1 MTVLAPAHSP
11 SMIYALYILLVPISL
26 IITLIAVL
34 IAPILPIFAT
44 SQDGWNDNH
53 SQWGKGPRLPVWL
66 SWFMTPDNSLDGDA
80 TFCRLNPPS
89 YSSQIKWL
97 WRNPAYSFA
106 LRYFIPNNAAT
117 FNGDNLI
124 KDNDNAR
131 EGWLLVRSNGLFQF
145 VLVWHIP
152 GTSRCVY
159 INLGWNIRAL
169 VDDNVNPKPNP
180 YQATFVFS
188 PRISG
193 FR

>member
-1 MTVLAPAHSP
+1 
-11 SMIYALYILLVPISL
+11 MIYLLYFLLVPISL
-26 IITLIAVL
+26 IITLIAVI

-53 SQWGKGPRLPVWL
+53 SYWCKGPRLPVWL
-66 SWFMTPDNSLDGDA
+66 SWFQTPDNSLDGDA
-80 TFCRLNPPS
+80 TFFRLNPPS
-89 YSSQIKWL
+89 YFSQIKWL
-97 WRNPAYSFA
+97 LRNPAYSFA
-106 LRYFIPNNAAT
+106 LRYFIPNNTAT

-131 EGWLLVRSNGLFQF
+131 EGWLLVHANGLFQF

-152 GTSRCVY
+152 STSRCLY

-169 VDDNVNPKPNP
+169 VDDNIDPKPNP